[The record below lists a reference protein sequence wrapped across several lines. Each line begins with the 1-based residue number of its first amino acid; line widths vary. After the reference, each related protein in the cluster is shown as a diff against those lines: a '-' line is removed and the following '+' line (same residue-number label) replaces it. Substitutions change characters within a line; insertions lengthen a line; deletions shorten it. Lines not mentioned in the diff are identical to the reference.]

1 MRTTWKKL
9 LALCLALLLAVAI
22 FAACGKQKTDG
33 SADPAGADASAAR
46 GDVTEK
52 ATSPASAEPEPAEP
66 TQPTAADTTEANPTE
81 PDAPTEPEPEPTPAT
96 DPVPE
101 KTADDIY
108 SEVLQTYMD
117 KWDASEDFIYR
128 EYAFHDIDED
138 GTDEL
143 IVHDGAGEMDRT
155 YYFYTAKN
163 GAAIHLGDCEGWH
176 AALSDGDRCVTLR
189 AGMNGEGVATRIS
202 IADDALL
209 MDEGE
214 AYTFPPTPDF
224 GPDIEFTTY

>member
-33 SADPAGADASAAR
+33 SADPAGADASATR

-52 ATSPASAEPEPAEP
+52 ATTAAPTAEPVPS
-66 TQPTAADTTEANPTE
+66 DTTEPIDTTEPSDTTDLTE
-81 PDAPTEPEPEPTPAT
+81 PDETESEPVPTAE
-96 DPVPE
+96 PVPE
-101 KTADDIY
+101 KTADELYD
-108 SEVLQTYMD
+108 EVLQTYMD